1 MAQCAED
8 RKRLR
13 NFYIGHLDAGDVPGV
28 TWIDRSTGLFRI
40 VWRHAGRDGFD
51 PERDG
56 LIFKLWAQQT
66 GRWKE
71 GDPEDTTAWKTRM
84 RNALRRLADFQEE
97 QDLGKPDDPHE
108 AFRVYRLVP
117 PPSNPPQQP
126 ENIPEPSILPP
137 DVTMSDLKDSEAAMN
152 CLAPDEVLEYFHE
165 LDMVS
170 PAPSEDSAQG
180 ACAQQQPIVAN
191 VAPQQNVN
199 QATDGATVTLPEETR
214 GPFPN
219 IPDGDVKVSV
229 QYRGRQVL
237 EESHSNP
244 SGVRIYHGSPIK
256 EIVATQVIPGDGR
269 QKLYG
274 PENATHVILPLC
286 EPHMHSQ
293 KQLDVTREL
302 LKHAERGVVLQFSN
316 GDVWATRLCQ
326 TKVFW
331 LDPNKPDMSLPLKL
345 DRDLRTKVF
354 DYAQGFLPLLQ
365 NYARNVGGSKKP
377 RPYFKMCFGQSWG
390 AEDPFESNL
399 IAVTVQQLTAETQL
413 NTVSQYRQQDN
424 TSSQSFPLRDDPLSR
439 SNPEDQVIKQLE
451 QLINSLTIQQDSPPP
466 PNFHTG

>member
-1 MAQCAED
+1 MAHSADD

-13 NFYIGHLDAGDVPGV
+13 NFFISHLDAEDVPGV
-28 TWIDRSTGLFRI
+28 QWIDRTTGLFRI

-84 RNALRRLADFQEE
+84 RNALRRLADFEE
-97 QDLGKPDDPHE
+97 QTELGKPDDPHE

-117 PPSNPPQQP
+117 APKHPPKPPMMP
-126 ENIPEPSILPP
+126 ETCMVP
-137 DVTMSDLKDSEAAMN
+137 DELMSDLGDTKSMN
-152 CLAPDEVLEYFHE
+152 CLAVDEVLDYFDG
-165 LDMVS
+165 LDADMVS
-170 PAPSEDSAQG
+170 PAPPDDPSQS
-180 ACAQQQPIVAN
+180 ACAQLQPIAAN
-191 VAPQQNVN
+191 GAPQPNVN
-199 QATDGATVTLPEETR
+199 QAADGATATASDQTR

-219 IPDGDVKVSV
+219 LPDGDVKVSV
-229 QYRGRQVL
+229 KYRGRQVW
-237 EESHSNP
+237 EETCSNP

-256 EIVATQVIPGDGR
+256 EYVGRSVITDRDPER
-269 QKLYG
+269 VFG
-274 PENATHVILPLC
+274 PDEVTHVLLPPC

-293 KQLDVTREL
+293 KQLDVTKEL

-316 GDVWATRLCQ
+316 GDIWATRLCQ

-331 LDPNKPDMSLPLKL
+331 MDPNKPDMAIPLKL
-345 DRDLRTKVF
+345 ERDTRTKVF
-354 DYAQGFLPLLQ
+354 DYIQGFLPLLQ
-365 NYARNVGGSKKP
+365 NYARNNGSKKP

-399 IAVTVQQLTAETQL
+399 IAVTVKHLTAGMQL
-413 NTVSQYRQQDN
+413 DTVSQYRHQDS
-424 TSSQSFPLRDDPLSR
+424 TSSQSFPLNNDPLSR
-439 SNPEDQVIKQLE
+439 SNPEDHIIQQLE
-451 QLINSLTIQQDSPPP
+451 QLMTSLTLQQGSSPPQ
-466 PNFHTG
+466 NFQTS